1 MSVRVSGLRV
11 AYGDREVL
19 GGVDLEA
26 ADGEFLGLT
35 GPSGCGKTTLLHAV
49 AGLLPAEEGAVS
61 VDRRELAYVFQK
73 PMLLPWRTTLE
84 NASFGLECRGVPGE
98 QARSLALELLART
111 GLSGFA
117 GHYPHQLS
125 EGMKQRLNLARAML
139 VKPKVVLL
147 DEPFSA
153 LDARSRRE
161 LQDLLLEFW
170 RKERF
175 TVLFVSH
182 WTEELAYLADRV
194 AVFSEC
200 PSRAVKTVP
209 IALARPRG
217 QGPEGRQG
225 LLDAAEACR

>member
-1 MSVRVSGLRV
+1 MSVRVSGLRIS
-11 AYGDREVL
+11 YGDREIL

-26 ADGEFLGLT
+26 GDGEFLGLT
-35 GPSGCGKTTLLHAV
+35 GPSGCGKTTLLRAV
-49 AGLLPAEEGAVS
+49 AGLLAPDEGTVS
-61 VDRRELAYVFQK
+61 ADRRELAYVFQQ
-73 PMLLPWRTTLE
+73 PMLLPWRTTLD
-84 NASFGLECRGVPGE
+84 NAAFGLECRGVPGAA
-98 QARSLALELLART
+98 ARERAAEMLART
-111 GLSGFA
+111 GLSEFA
-117 GHYPHQLS
+117 GHHPHQLS

-139 VKPKVVLL
+139 VRPRIVLL

-153 LDARSRRE
+153 LDAKSRRE

-194 AVFSEC
+194 AVFSER
-200 PSRAVKTVP
+200 PARAVKTVP
-209 IALARPRG
+209 IALERPRG
-217 QGPEGRQG
+217 RGPEGRQG